1 MNLFA
6 DIRELVIGALDALV
20 AEGALPQGL
29 SFDNVA
35 VEPPRDAA
43 HGDMATNAAM
53 VLAKPAGLK
62 PRDIAEALAGK
73 LTEDARISD
82 AMVAG
87 PGFLN
92 LRLDGAAWTGLV
104 STILTDPAYGRSTL
118 GAGRKVNVEY
128 VSANPTGP
136 LHVGHTRGAVFGDA
150 LASLLEF
157 AGHEVTREY
166 YINDGGA
173 QVDVLARSAYE
184 RYREALGHAPEIAE
198 GLYPGDYLVPVG
210 EALKEK
216 YGDSLLDKGEE
227 HWLEDVREF
236 AIARMMEMIREDLA
250 ALGVEMDVFFSEKS
264 LYGTG
269 RIEAAIEELRGK
281 DLIYKGTLEPPKGKM
296 PEDWEPREQTLFRS
310 TAHGDDVD
318 RPIMKSDGAWTYFAP
333 DIAYHYDKVTR
344 GFDALI
350 DVFGADHGGYVKRM
364 KAAVSALS
372 DGKVP
377 LDIKLT
383 QLVKLYKNGEPF
395 KMSKRAGN
403 FVTLRDVVD
412 AVGKDV
418 TRFHMLTR
426 KNDAPLDFDFDKVLE
441 QSRENPVFYV
451 QYANARVHSVL
462 RKAAAM
468 GVVPGQ
474 PVQSE
479 KAELQEQPSKQEG
492 KEENTRL
499 AAMPRNHGV
508 ATFAFSGEDEPRALT
523 RRIPKPVAFYSGGG
537 MQSARLDIS
546 DEAEISVAKKLAE
559 WPRLV
564 EIAARGHEPHRIAF
578 YLYDLASELH
588 GLWNKGNENPALR
601 FVQEGDSEATSAK
614 IALPK
619 AVSIVISA
627 GLGILGV
634 TPAEEMR

>member
-1 MNLFA
+1 MNLFSE
-6 DIRELVIGALDALV
+6 IRGLVLDAL
-20 AEGALPQGL
+20 AQMQSEGTLPEGL
-29 SFDNVA
+29 SFDNVT

-53 VLAKPAGLK
+53 VLAKPARMK

-73 LTEDARISD
+73 LAADARITS
-82 AMVAG
+82 AEVAG

-92 LRLDGAAWTGLV
+92 LRLAASVWQAVLAAVLKTG
-104 STILTDPAYGRSTL
+104 TDYGRSTMGL
-118 GAGRKVNVEY
+118 GQKVNVEY

-150 LASLLEF
+150 LASLL
-157 AGHEVTREY
+157 AYSGHDVTREY

-184 RYREALGHAPEIAE
+184 RYREANGLSPEIAE
-198 GLYPGDYLVPVG
+198 GLYPGDYLIPIG

-216 YGDSLLDKGEE
+216 YGDSLIDKPESE
-227 HWLEDVREF
+227 WLEDLREF
-236 AIARMMEMIREDLA
+236 STEAMMDLIRADLK

-269 RIEAAIEELRGK
+269 RIEAALQSLTDKG
-281 DLIYKGTLEPPKGKM
+281 LIYEGVLEPPKGKK
-296 PEDWEPREQTLFRS
+296 PEDWEPREQTLFNS
-310 TAHGDDVD
+310 TQHGDDVD
-318 RPIMKSDGAWTYFAP
+318 RPVKKSDGSWTYFAP

-364 KAAVSALS
+364 KAAVSVLS
-372 DGKVP
+372 DGKVS

-383 QLVKLYKNGEPF
+383 QLVKLWKNGEPF

-412 AVGKDV
+412 HVGPDV
-418 TRFHMLTR
+418 TRFVMLTR

-451 QYANARVHSVL
+451 QYAHARVMSVL
-462 RKAAAM
+462 RRAA
-468 GVVPGQ
+468 
-474 PVQSE
+474 
-479 KAELQEQPSKQEG
+479 
-492 KEENTRL
+492 
-499 AAMPRNHGV
+499 
-508 ATFAFSGEDEPRALT
+508 
-523 RRIPKPVAFYSGGG
+523 
-537 MQSARLDIS
+537 
-546 DEAEISVAKKLAE
+546 EAEIATDDATLIGADLGKIDHPSELTVAKKLAE

-564 EIAARGHEPHRIAF
+564 EIAARTNEPHRVAF
-578 YLYDLASELH
+578 YLYELAGDFH
-588 GLWNKGNENPALR
+588 ALWNKGNEETQLR
-601 FVQEGDSEATSAK
+601 FLQDGDVATSQSK
-614 IALPK
+614 IAL
-619 AVSIVISA
+619 ARSVSVVISA
-627 GLGILGV
+627 GLSILGV
-634 TPAEEMR
+634 TPAQEMR

>member
-1 MNLFA
+1 MNLFSE
-6 DIRELVIGALDALV
+6 IRGLVLDAL
-20 AEGALPQGL
+20 AQMQSEGALPEGL

-53 VLAKPAGLK
+53 VLANPAKMK
-62 PRDIAEALAGK
+62 PRDIADVLAGK
-73 LTEDARISD
+73 LAADDRITS
-82 AMVAG
+82 AEVAG

-92 LRLDGAAWTGLV
+92 LRLAPAVWQGVLAAVLEKG
-104 STILTDPAYGRSTL
+104 TDYGRSTM
-118 GAGRKVNVEY
+118 GHGQKVNVEY

-150 LASLLEF
+150 LASLL
-157 AGHEVTREY
+157 AYSGHDVTREY

-184 RYREALGHAPEIAE
+184 RYREANGLSPEIAE
-198 GLYPGDYLVPVG
+198 GLYPGDYLIPIG

-216 YGDSLLDKGEE
+216 YGDSLIDKPESE
-227 HWLEDVREF
+227 WLEELRDF
-236 AIARMMEMIREDLA
+236 ATDAMMDLIRADLK

-269 RIEAAIEELRGK
+269 RIEAALQSLTDKG
-281 DLIYKGTLEPPKGKM
+281 LIYEGVLEPPKGKK
-296 PEDWEPREQTLFRS
+296 PEDWEPREQTLFKS
-310 TAHGDDVD
+310 TEHGDDVD
-318 RPIMKSDGAWTYFAP
+318 RPVKKSDGSWTYFAP
-333 DIAYHYDKVTR
+333 DIAYHYDKVSR

-383 QLVKLYKNGEPF
+383 QLVKLWKNGEPF

-412 AVGKDV
+412 QVGPDV
-418 TRFHMLTR
+418 TRFVMLTR

-451 QYANARVHSVL
+451 QYAHARVMSVL
-462 RKAAAM
+462 RRAAEA
-468 GVVPGQ
+468 GIATDDATLAGADLGKNDHA
-474 PVQSE
+474 SE
-479 KAELQEQPSKQEG
+479 
-492 KEENTRL
+492 
-499 AAMPRNHGV
+499 
-508 ATFAFSGEDEPRALT
+508 LT
-523 RRIPKPVAFYSGGG
+523 
-537 MQSARLDIS
+537 
-546 DEAEISVAKKLAE
+546 VAKKLAE

-564 EIAARGHEPHRIAF
+564 EIAARTNEPHRVAF
-578 YLYDLASELH
+578 YLYELAGDFH
-588 GLWNKGNENPALR
+588 ALWNKGNDETQLR
-601 FVQEGDSEATSAK
+601 FIQDGDVATSQSK
-614 IALPK
+614 IALAR
-619 AVSIVISA
+619 AVSVVISA

-634 TPAEEMR
+634 TPAQEMR